1 MELNAKQLEAV
12 QSIQFPTL
20 VIAVPGAGKTRVIVE
35 KYLYLHSLGF
45 SPERIV
51 AITFTNKAA
60 NEMSERLKSKI
71 SRFIDHPYISTIHS
85 FALRLMVENHNL
97 FGFKKGSTVIDEE
110 DSKQI
115 IDEIVSREKYF
126 ISSEQAYGFINYVKE
141 TYQKD
146 IIFYCYK
153 DAHHLLNKE
162 FKAKSSFLDEFNDID
177 KLKIST
183 FCKYQK
189 YLYESNLF
197 DYADLIL
204 YPLLT
209 MVLNSEIK
217 EKIRTHF
224 DYILVDEYQDV
235 NNLQNNFLINLS
247 NGANI
252 TAVGDEDQSIYGFR
266 GASIEPIMNFE
277 KNFKNAKIIYM
288 DQNYRSKKKII
299 ECANQVIAQ
308 NNIRRNKKT
317 KPIRDE
323 EGDVELTSFESE
335 SQMVDY
341 IVDKIEYLNKKNV
354 PYDNIAI
361 LVRAAWLLLKIQNKF
376 LEKYIPY
383 KMLRGVNF
391 FERKEIKNAIYY
403 VTFKLNQDNEFL
415 LKKICNYPKKGI
427 GPKTVEKIIE
437 QRKDSSK
444 TLFETALD
452 FNNDKVNE
460 FFKFL
465 NKLFG
470 IKSIVKFLELLLTEG
485 GFLEEWQKE
494 KEEEF
499 LERKENFDL
508 LISIAKKIE
517 EENAEKNE
525 DIFQSFIS
533 RVIPFFK
540 NENEDNGV
548 ILGTLHSAKGLEF
561 NAVFLP
567 YVSETI
573 LPYVR
578 YNKTSN
584 IEEERRLLYVGM
596 TRAKDYLYITH
607 SKSIELRSSE
617 LEMSEFLDPIISEFL
632 VEKKIETKY
641 KIGDY
646 IGTKE
651 YGYGRVTNIKFLRTG
666 KIVYIVENENGI
678 MQFIEGIH
686 EIIKKESDY

>member
-1 MELNAKQLEAV
+1 
-12 QSIQFPTL
+12 
-20 VIAVPGAGKTRVIVE
+20 
-35 KYLYLHSLGF
+35 
-45 SPERIV
+45 
-51 AITFTNKAA
+51 
-60 NEMSERLKSKI
+60 
-71 SRFIDHPYISTIHS
+71 
-85 FALRLMVENHNL
+85 MVENQNL
-97 FGFKKGSTVIDEE
+97 FGFKKGSTIIDEE
-110 DSKQI
+110 DSKEI
-115 IDEIVSREKYF
+115 IQEIILKEKYDLV
-126 ISSEQAYGFINYVKE
+126 SSDQVYNFINFAKE

-146 IIFYCYK
+146 IIFYCFK
-153 DAHHLLNKE
+153 DAHHLLSKDSKINLNVINE
-162 FKAKSSFLDEFNDID
+162 FKQVD
-177 KLKIST
+177 KLKIMI

-189 YLYESNLF
+189 FLYESNLF

-209 MVLNSEIK
+209 MVLSSEVR
-217 EKIRTHF
+217 EKIRNHF

-266 GASIEPIMNFE
+266 GASIEPIMSFE
-277 KNFKNAKIIYM
+277 NNFKNARIIYM

-299 ECANQVIAQ
+299 ECANKVISK
-308 NNIRRNKKT
+308 NKIRRDKKT
-317 KPIRDE
+317 EPTRLE
-323 EGDVELTSFESE
+323 EGEVELISFESE

-341 IVDKIEYLNKKNV
+341 IIDRIEYLNEKNISN
-354 PYDNIAI
+354 DKIAI

-391 FERKEIKNAIYY
+391 FERKEIKYAIYY
-403 VTFKLNQDNEFL
+403 ITFKLNQDNEFL
-415 LKKICNYPKKGI
+415 FKKICNYPKKGI
-427 GPKTVEKIIE
+427 G
-437 QRKDSSK
+437 SK
-444 TLFETALD
+444 TIEAILEEKEKSLKSLFETALY
-452 FNNDKVNE
+452 FNNDKVKK
-460 FFKFL
+460 FFNFL
-465 NKLFG
+465 NRIFEE
-470 IKSIVKFLELLLTEG
+470 KSIVKFLELLLTEG

-499 LERKENFDL
+499 LERKENYEL

-517 EENAEKNE
+517 EENEGKNE

-540 NENEDNGV
+540 NENENNGI

-573 LPYVR
+573 LPYAR
-578 YNKTSN
+578 YNK
-584 IEEERRLLYVGM
+584 IADVEEERRLLYVGM
-596 TRAKDYLYITH
+596 TRAKDYLYILH
-607 SKSIELRSSE
+607 SNSIELRASE
-617 LEMSEFLDPIISEFL
+617 LEMSEFLNPIIPDFL
-632 VEKKIETKY
+632 VEKKIETKF
-641 KIGDY
+641 KVGDY

-678 MQFIEGIH
+678 MQFVEGIH
-686 EIIKKESDY
+686 DIKKKESDY